1 MDNGSFFNDRVN
13 FVDHSLS
20 RALSNFDV
28 THNFIASYTYA
39 IPFGKA
45 FSNLPKRLVNGWE
58 IAGITRLS
66 TGFPVGLLGAFDQSL
81 HGTSGLDMPNFTG
94 QLEYAGDPRNDGHLW
109 MTRSGFS
116 LPALGSFGTAPRRF
130 FHGPGF
136 NNWNLALHKDTR
148 IRENIALELRV
159 EYFNAFNHAQFANPN
174 GLLDGT
180 QFGVISKISAPP
192 RIGQVAAKIIF

>member
-28 THNFIASYTYA
+28 THNFVGSYSYA
-39 IPFGKA
+39 IPFAKA

-66 TGFPVGLLGAFDQSL
+66 TGFPVGLLGSFDRSL

-94 QLEYAGDPRNDGHLW
+94 QIDYAGDPRNAGHLW
-109 MTRSGFS
+109 MTRTGFS

-148 IRENIALELRV
+148 IRENIAIPFAPLSGPRRSQAYRDYDV
-159 EYFNAFNHAQFANPN
+159 TEYPCTILGVRQHRTKPRN
-174 GLLDGT
+174 LDG
-180 QFGVISKISAPP
+180 GDC
-192 RIGQVAAKIIF
+192 